1 MSPPKPFLV
10 IISNA
15 PHPPLSFK
23 SRDGEAEEG
32 DRDDTGI
39 GVLAGEAR
47 KTTTMI
53 KMMMTQSAVCVEE
66 LPHNQSVI

>member
-1 MSPPKPFLV
+1 M
-10 IISNA
+10 A
-15 PHPPLSFK
+15 H
-23 SRDGEAEEG
+23 SRAGTVKQRGRA
-32 DRDDTGI
+32 RDDTGI

>member
-1 MSPPKPFLV
+1 MRHIPRF
-10 IISNA
+10 
-15 PHPPLSFK
+15 
-23 SRDGEAEEG
+23 RDGEAEG
-32 DRDDTGI
+32 ARDDTGI

-53 KMMMTQSAVCVEE
+53 KMTMTQSAVCVEE